1 MTIAGKPA
9 ARKPRRR
16 ATRLDKLLARGLR
29 RLERPEAPYVLLLAG
44 LVATGAALRL
54 DNLGA
59 QSLWFDEADVVMQSR
74 AGLGALLGNFV
85 AAGQNGPLYVLFLH
99 AWTAVFG
106 LGEVA
111 ARLPSA
117 LAGIAAIPLVYLLGR
132 TLHGPKLGLA
142 AAFVMAIAPYQVWYG
157 QEAKMYALVVL
168 AAVASTLLFLR
179 ALRTDRRA
187 DWVAYAAVTTVA
199 LYLHVA
205 AALVLLAQAAFYVVL
220 ARDAARPRRRGWL
233 TFAILLLPY
242 LPIALWESRFL
253 VNGATTWHRP
263 IDLRDYL
270 GVTFTKFA
278 VNRAGDAAQA
288 AGLWLFAA
296 LALIGALPLAWRRA
310 PWPWPA
316 LAPRRRALL
325 LVLLVALPLALFYA
339 VTLVR
344 PLYSDRYL
352 IAVTPAFALLVAG
365 GVLALERLWRPLAL
379 VGLAAI
385 LATSWV
391 PLREVNL
398 STQPQ
403 KEQWRDAYA
412 HIAAHLHPDDLVIV
426 EPGYLDTTLAYYRLR
441 QPADARLRDVPL
453 LTIPDEYTDGA
464 RDNHDLDLYLQQH
477 TATFERV
484 WVVLSTAEDRLATV
498 DPRDQLRGWY
508 TYNGRLV
515 DERQYNGVWVGL
527 YTYRGPFGAPFYPSA
542 PLRLG
547 VTYADGMALTGYD
560 FDYYPNQ
567 GAVRPGDH
575 IPLILR
581 WVFPNPQVGLFA
593 IDWRLTAADGTVVAS
608 GREPLLGGEPLR
620 DWERPTEVW
629 DYHDLPVPVSLAPGQ
644 YRLAVVC
651 TPAGRPDSPLPA
663 TRDNQPLAGGVVPLG
678 WVTVGR

>member
-1 MTIAGKPA
+1 MTV
-9 ARKPRRR
+9 ARKPSAGRPRR

-29 RLERPEAPYVLLLAG
+29 QLERPEAPYLLLLAG
-44 LVATGAALRL
+44 LVLAGAALRL
-54 DNLGA
+54 DNLGV
-59 QSLWFDEADVVMQSR
+59 QSLWFDEADVVTQSR
-74 AGLGALLGNFV
+74 AGLGALLRNFV
-85 AAGQNGPLYVLFLH
+85 TAGQNGPLYVLFLH

-106 LGEVA
+106 IGEVA
-111 ARLPSA
+111 VRLPSA
-117 LAGIAAIPLVYLLGR
+117 LAGIATIPLIYLLGR
-132 TLHGPKLGLA
+132 ALHGPKLGLA
-142 AAFVMAIAPYQVWYG
+142 AALVMAVAPYQTWYG

-168 AAVASTLLFLR
+168 AAVATTLLFLR
-179 ALRTDRRA
+179 ALRTDRPA
-187 DWVAYAAVTTVA
+187 DWVAYAVATTVG

-205 AALVLLAQAAFYVVL
+205 MALILLAQAAYFALV
-220 ARDAARPRRRGWL
+220 RGARPRRRGWL

-242 LPIALWESRFL
+242 LPVGLWEARFL

-288 AGLWLFAA
+288 RGLWLFAA
-296 LALIGALPLAWRRA
+296 LALLGALPLAGRRA
-310 PWPWPA
+310 RWPWPA
-316 LAPRRRALL
+316 LPPRRRTLL
-325 LVLLVALPLALFYA
+325 LVLLVALPLVLFYA

-379 VGLAAI
+379 VALAAI

-398 STQPQ
+398 STEPQ

-441 QPADARLRDVPL
+441 QPAGSRLRDVPL

-484 WVVLSTAEDRLATV
+484 WVVLSTSEDRLAAV
-498 DPRDQLRGWY
+498 DPHDQLRGWY
-508 TYNGRLV
+508 TYNGRLI

-527 YTYRGPFGAPFYPSA
+527 YTYRGPFGAPFYPPA
-542 PLRLG
+542 PARLG
-547 VTYADGMALTGYD
+547 VTYANGVALTGYD
-560 FDYYPNQ
+560 FDYYPDQ

-581 WVFPNPQVGLFA
+581 WVFPNPKIGRFA
-593 IDWRLTAADGTVVAS
+593 IAWRLTAADGAVVAS
-608 GREPLLGGEPLR
+608 GREPLLGGKPLR

-629 DYHDLPVPVSLAPGQ
+629 DYHDLPVPASLAPGQ
-644 YRLAVVC
+644 YRLSVVC
-651 TPAGRPDSPLPA
+651 VPADRPDAPLPA
-663 TRDNQPLAGGVVPLG
+663 TQGGQPLAGGVVPLG
-678 WVTVGR
+678 WVTVER